1 MDANTINLALQMLAV
16 GMMAVT
22 TVLTLVAVVSRALI
36 WATNRLA
43 EGQIFPGKTPAPGDP
58 GLPDDEVA
66 ALMAAVQVAT
76 GGRGRVTEIRV
87 IDNAD

>member
-1 MDANTINLALQMLAV
+1 MDANTLNLAANARRRHD
-16 GMMAVT
+16 G
-22 TVLTLVAVVSRALI
+22 SHHR
-36 WATNRLA
+36 
-43 EGQIFPGKTPAPGDP
+43 PGPRGRGEPGADMGDQQAGGGADFSGKNPSP
-58 GLPDDEVA
+58 GRPRLPDDEVA